1 MFTLIDLTF
10 FANKEFAGGA
20 ELLKSQAASLGYVD
34 HIKKCVTIEVV
45 KHMNKEEHLVVN
57 DVPYHFFKSSN
68 QFFSFPLKTF
78 LYIRKREP
86 EIVLAQGLSFPFQI
100 LMLRLFA
107 KSKTRIIAQH
117 HGETCAR
124 SLVKR
129 FFLRFA
135 DKYIDAYLFNT
146 PEYAEERLRHGLISY
161 QDKIMLLPEGSNAFH
176 KKDKK
181 EARMQAGIES
191 EGTVFLW
198 VGRLNDNKDPLTIL
212 HAFANY
218 LLYNADAQL
227 FMIYQTEDLL
237 WAVIDLLNQDDLLLE
252 HVHLLGKKDRNELE
266 MWYNA
271 ADYSITGSHHEYGG
285 YALLEAMACGCVPIA
300 TNIPTMQ
307 QYLQHGETGFLFPPG
322 DVEVLSLLL
331 TIIDQYDV
339 ERMSQKVANH
349 FRANYSFEKIA
360 TELCDI
366 CAALLVKQ
374 THYMPDSVIDPVSS
388 NA

>member
-10 FANKEFAGGA
+10 FANKEFASGSA
-20 ELLKSQAASLGYVD
+20 LVISQAASLGYVD
-34 HIKKCVTIEVV
+34 HIKKCVAVEVV
-45 KHMNKEEHLVVN
+45 KHTRKEEHFVVN
-57 DVPYHFFKSSN
+57 GVPYHFFKN
-68 QFFSFPLKTF
+68 NNRFFSFPLKTF
-78 LYIRKREP
+78 LYIRKRQP
-86 EIVLAQGLSFPFQI
+86 EIVLTQGLSFPFQV

-117 HGETCAR
+117 HGERCAR
-124 SLVKR
+124 SVVKR
-129 FFLRFA
+129 MFERFA

-146 PEYAEERLRHGLISY
+146 PEYAEERLQLGLISY
-161 QDKIMLLPEGSNAFH
+161 QDKILLLPEGSNTFQ

-212 HAFANY
+212 QAFSKY
-218 LLYNADAQL
+218 LSYNADAQL
-227 FMIYQTEDLL
+227 YMIYQTEDLL
-237 WAVIDLLNQDDLLLE
+237 WAVTDLLNQNDLLFG
-252 HVHLLGKKDRNELE
+252 HVHLLGKRDRNELE

-271 ADYSITGSHHEYGG
+271 ADYFITGSHNEYGG

-307 QYLQHGETGFLFPPG
+307 RYLQHGETGFLFPPG
-322 DVEVLSLLL
+322 DVDVLSLLL
-331 TIIDQYDV
+331 TILDQYDL
-339 ERMSQKVANH
+339 EEMSQKVADH

-366 CAALLVKQ
+366 CTALLVKQ
-374 THYMPDSVIDPVSS
+374 PHYVGNGVIDPVSS

>member
-10 FANKEFAGGA
+10 FANKEFASGK
-20 ELLKSQAASLGYVD
+20 ELVTSQAASLGYVE
-34 HIKKCVTIEVV
+34 HLKNCVAIEVV
-45 KHMNKEEHLVVN
+45 KHMDKEAHLVIN
-57 DVPYHFFKSSN
+57 EVPYHFFKN
-68 QFFSFPLKTF
+68 NNRFFSFPLKTF
-78 LYIRKREP
+78 LYIRKRQP

-117 HGETCAR
+117 HGEICPR
-124 SLVKR
+124 SAVKR
-129 FFLRFA
+129 IFERLA

-146 PEYAEERLRHGLISY
+146 PEYAEERLQLGLISY
-161 QDKIMLLPEGSNAFH
+161 QDKILLLPEGSNTFK

-181 EARMQAGIES
+181 EARMLAGIQS

-198 VGRLNDNKDPLTIL
+198 VGRLNNNKDPLTIL
-212 HAFANY
+212 RAFAKY
-218 LLYNADAQL
+218 LEFNADAHL
-227 FMIYQTEDLL
+227 YMIYQSEELL
-237 WAVIDLLNQDDLLLE
+237 WAIIDLVSQNDLLSA
-252 HVHLLGKKDRNELE
+252 HVHLLGRRDRTELE

-271 ADYSITGSHHEYGG
+271 ADYFITGSHHEYGAF
-285 YALLEAMACGCVPIA
+285 ALLEAMACGCVPIA

-322 DVEVLSLLL
+322 DVNVLSLLL
-331 TIIDQYDV
+331 TILDQYDV
-339 ERMSQKVANH
+339 EEMSRKVAAH

-360 TELCDI
+360 AELCDI
-366 CAALLVKQ
+366 CTALLVKQ
-374 THYMPDSVIDPVSS
+374 PHYVGNSVVDPVSS